1 MLNYKR
7 GQLIYI
13 LICMLTMFFHN
24 LWSKHNKLY
33 YSSFYG
39 CDLKKLILKK
49 ITFSCGWARQNIFL
63 VKIVV

>member
-1 MLNYKR
+1 
-7 GQLIYI
+7 
-13 LICMLTMFFHN
+13 MLTMFFHN

-63 VKIVV
+63 VKIMV